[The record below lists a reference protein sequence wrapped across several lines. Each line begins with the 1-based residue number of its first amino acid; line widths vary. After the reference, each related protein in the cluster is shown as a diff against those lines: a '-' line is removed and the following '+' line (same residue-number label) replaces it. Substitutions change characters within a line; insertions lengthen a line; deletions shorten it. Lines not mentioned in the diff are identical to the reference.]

1 MNGTESLTA
10 TTSTRDQEDHGY
22 IVFDSHSSNILD
34 ADYTADA
41 STVSSLSLSL
51 IFDEEPAPNKRA
63 RFDFC
68 QLSCVPTEI
77 SVDDCFTAINPSDGL
92 GRNTYVLSASNNAGL
107 VDRKIPRKPSSMLQ
121 VPVPDPMVP
130 ISLPNILPNP
140 QCAMDP
146 SPTSPSPKR
155 KRIASYSKNELNLL
169 FDSIEKAFV
178 NNATKTIGVLE
189 IMRRSG
195 LRNESKTNTA
205 WPMGYIPVRHQKLN
219 PFDQEITALQKTHGK
234 NSTKVS
240 NPLAASNEGVPPA
253 IQVPYSTLGLSTE
266 VDEDNVSELG
276 LDDQYQDLIEY
287 APVSRT
293 DINTK
298 INDVLDTPLSTFLPP
313 PQLPPIAILVPPSLE

>member
-51 IFDEEPAPNKRA
+51 ILDEEPAPKTRA
-63 RFDFC
+63 RFDSC

-77 SVDDCFTAINPSDGL
+77 SDDDCFRALSPSDGL
-92 GRNTYVLSASNNAGL
+92 GRNTYVLPASNNGL
-107 VDRKIPRKPSSMLQ
+107 DRKIPSSMLQ

-155 KRIASYSKNELNLL
+155 KRIASYSTCKNELNLL
-169 FDSIEKAFV
+169 FDSIEKA
-178 NNATKTIGVLE
+178 
-189 IMRRSG
+189 
-195 LRNESKTNTA
+195 
-205 WPMGYIPVRHQKLN
+205 
-219 PFDQEITALQKTHGK
+219 
-234 NSTKVS
+234 
-240 NPLAASNEGVPPA
+240 
-253 IQVPYSTLGLSTE
+253 LSTTR
-266 VDEDNVSELG
+266 
-276 LDDQYQDLIEY
+276 
-287 APVSRT
+287 P
-293 DINTK
+293 K
-298 INDVLDTPLSTFLPP
+298 
-313 PQLPPIAILVPPSLE
+313 QLAYWR

>member
-1 MNGTESLTA
+1 MNRTESLTA
-10 TTSTRDQEDHGY
+10 ATSTRDQEDHGY
-22 IVFDSHSSNILD
+22 IVFDSHSSRLD
-34 ADYTADA
+34 ADYTDA

-51 IFDEEPAPNKRA
+51 ILDEETPTKRA
-63 RFDFC
+63 RFD
-68 QLSCVPTEI
+68 QGSCVPTEI
-77 SVDDCFTAINPSDGL
+77 SDDDCFRALSPSDGL
-92 GRNTYVLSASNNAGL
+92 GRNTYVLPASNNGL
-107 VDRKIPRKPSSMLQ
+107 DRKIPSSMLQ

-219 PFDQEITALQKTHGK
+219 PFDQEITAFQKTHGK
-234 NSTKVS
+234 NSTRVP
-240 NPLAASNEGVPPA
+240 NPLAAHEGVPPA

>member
-1 MNGTESLTA
+1 MNRTESLTA

-51 IFDEEPAPNKRA
+51 ILDEETPTKRA
-63 RFDFC
+63 RFD
-68 QLSCVPTEI
+68 QGSCVPTEI
-77 SVDDCFTAINPSDGL
+77 SDDDCFRALSPSDGL
-92 GRNTYVLSASNNAGL
+92 GRNTYVLPASNNAGL

-219 PFDQEITALQKTHGK
+219 PFDQEITAFQKTHGK
-234 NSTKVS
+234 NSTRVP
-240 NPLAASNEGVPPA
+240 NPLAAHEGVPPA